1 MLGDPDVLRALE
13 LAHSDMS
20 DPGLLLLAVAVF
32 LFAGT
37 VKGLVGLGMPT
48 IGLGALTLA
57 SDLHTAMALVLFPSL
72 ASNLRQALRGGHG
85 RAILARLWPYLL
97 AAVALIPVGGL
108 ALTRVELGALSGLL
122 GVLLVVY
129 AGTALA
135 GWRPIL
141 ARRHEGWSAPLVGA
155 LNGVLT
161 GMTGAFLVP
170 SVIYLQAIQLPRDQ
184 LIQGMGIL
192 FLAATITL
200 GLTLGGNRLLT
211 PELAGLSALAILPAF
226 AGMRLGERLRAHL
239 SEARFRKVLLI
250 ALLAAGTYIAL
261 QALLSTL

>member
-1 MLGDPDVLRALE
+1 
-13 LAHSDMS
+13 MS
-20 DPGLLLLAVAVF
+20 DPSLLLLAVAVF

-37 VKGLVGLGMPT
+37 VKGLVGLGLPT

-97 AAVALIPVGGL
+97 AAVAMIPAGGI
-108 ALTRVELGALSGLL
+108 ALTRVDLGLLSGLL

-135 GWRPIL
+135 GWRPVL
-141 ARRHEGWSAPLVGA
+141 GRAHERWSAPLVGA

-184 LIQGMGIL
+184 LIQAMGIL
-192 FLAATITL
+192 FLASTVPV
-200 GLTLGGNRLLT
+200 GLALGGNGLLT

-226 AGMRLGERLRAHL
+226 AGMRVGERLRSHL
-239 SEARFRKVLLI
+239 SEAHFRRVLLV
-250 ALLAAGTYIAL
+250 ALLLVGIYIAG
-261 QALLSTL
+261 QAVWRLF